1 MKLTNEQII
10 AAAEARGWINENEI
24 ATLKRRQN
32 RGERIQIENPIPVS
46 YDQAQKGFAW
56 LWDKYRTPRGAER
69 KNNPSRIRRRRRWSG
84 QRHTGPGSRLKGSV
98 WPGESGTNRFTDLL
112 RRYMTSDTLSCRAS
126 SPMYCNMGTQYFY
139 DVAKTVAT
147 RMEKTTKAERVVT
160 EILERVLGGS
170 NQPRFLGSR
179 WTRK

>member
-1 MKLTNEQII
+1 MKRTNEQII

-69 KNNPSRIRRRRRWSG
+69 KNNPFSNPEVKALEWAKAHG
-84 QRHTGPGSRLKGSV
+84 A
-98 WPGESGTNRFTDLL
+98 RFTFNGFYGTVNNRHEPIYELITPICD
-112 RRYMTSDTLSCRAS
+112 
-126 SPMYCNMGTQYFY
+126 TQYIVSLCQFQ
-139 DVAKTVAT
+139 
-147 RMEKTTKAERVVT
+147 RV
-160 EILERVLGGS
+160 
-170 NQPRFLGSR
+170 
-179 WTRK
+179 